1 MKDKERERDQDKQAT
16 EREGWKREAVE
27 VVREGATEGGE
38 IRG

>member
-1 MKDKERERDQDKQAT
+1 MGSQLKQKGKQAT

-27 VVREGATEGGE
+27 GVREGATEGGE